1 MAKPKSP
8 SKRTKRTTNPAN
20 EFEAVTVAA
29 PTDGEAVLSPSVE
42 ATAPKTVEEAA
53 PKADGAARKIDGKAD
68 GKKSDSRGTV
78 VPINLEDEIRRR
90 AYELAEERGFQ
101 GGSETEDWLRA
112 EREVLQRYRQHSA

>member
-8 SKRTKRTTNPAN
+8 SKRTKRTINPAS

-42 ATAPKTVEEAA
+42 ATAPKTAEEAA
-53 PKADGAARKIDGKAD
+53 PKSDGAARKLDGKMD

-101 GGSETEDWLRA
+101 GGGETEDWLRA